1 LFPGVSRSAATIMG
15 GLLVGMDRKTATEFS
30 FLLALPTMI
39 AATGYKIVKSR
50 ALLFQE
56 DPLLFPVGL
65 AVAFFTGLLVVAG
78 FLRYIQQHTFKPFA
92 YYRIALGIC
101 VLAVLD

>member
-1 LFPGVSRSAATIMG
+1 MG
-15 GLLVGMDRKTATEFS
+15 GLLVGMDRRTATEFS

-56 DPLLFPVGL
+56 DPLLLPVGL
-65 AVAFFTGLLVVAG
+65 AVAFLTGLLVVAG
-78 FLRYIQQHTFKPFA
+78 CLRYIKQHTVKPFA
-92 YYRIALGIC
+92 YYRIVLGIC
-101 VLAVLD
+101 VLALLD